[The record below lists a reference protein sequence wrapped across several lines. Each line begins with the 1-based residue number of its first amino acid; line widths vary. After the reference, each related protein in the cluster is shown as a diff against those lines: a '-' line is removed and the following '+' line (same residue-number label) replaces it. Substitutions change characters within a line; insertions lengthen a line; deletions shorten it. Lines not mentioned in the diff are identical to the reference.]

1 MKRVVT
7 GLIFGIIAFT
17 CIVLGGFWLAVFLIL
32 LTFMG
37 SAEYVAFNNAKG
49 IHPSRAFI
57 AIFGSLIFAVAIF
70 NRFDLMIA
78 IVTMATMGAFLII
91 MLRKKQ
97 ATIADTAT
105 SMLGILYGM
114 LLPAYLILIRGMGQD
129 GLQILNYTFNPN
141 GILQLNAGLGYLVFV
156 FGAILM
162 TDIGA
167 YYIGCR
173 YGKTPLAPEISPKK
187 TVEGSIGGIA
197 FAIFTSL
204 IIGSIINMDILN
216 SIIAAV
222 IFSGAAQLGDLA
234 ESMMKRD
241 ANTKDSSDL
250 LPGHG
255 GVLDRADSFI
265 FTAPVAYYYF
275 LYAHDIL
282 QTISYKVLG

>member
-1 MKRVVT
+1 MKRIVT
-7 GLIFGIIAFT
+7 GLIFGIIAFA
-17 CIVLGGFWLAVFLIL
+17 CIILGGFWLAGFLIL

-49 IHPSRAFI
+49 MHPSRAFI
-57 AIFGSLIFAVAIF
+57 ALFGSLIFAVAIF
-70 NRFDLMIA
+70 NRYDLMIA
-78 IVTMATMGAFLII
+78 IVSLATMAAFLTI
-91 MLRKKQ
+91 MLRKKK

-114 LLPAYLILIRGMGQD
+114 LLPAHLILLRGMGHD
-129 GLQILNYTFNPN
+129 GLKMLNYTFNPDSF
-141 GILQLNAGLGYLVFV
+141 LQLNTGLGYLVFV

-173 YGKTPLAPEISPKK
+173 WGKTPLAPEISPKK
-187 TVEGSIGGIA
+187 TIEGSIGGIS
-197 FAIFTSL
+197 FAILMSL
-204 IIGSIINMDILN
+204 LIGYIINMDILN
-216 SIIAAV
+216 CIFGAV
-222 IFSGAAQLGDLA
+222 VFSVAAQLGDLA

-255 GVLDRADSFI
+255 GILDRADSFI

-282 QTISYKVLG
+282 QALSFKVIG